1 MPSGR
6 RGEDGQKGRQIVHQH
21 FHRVLA
27 EHISDEVRHALQHA
41 DGRAAIPADLTTDYV
56 VTTFILVLNWW
67 VESRSGLSAR
77 EVDDVFLALVVPAL
91 TSASGPS
98 RER

>member
-1 MPSGR
+1 MGRASAFPAFRLARAIIEGEASMPSGR

-41 DGRAAIPADLTTDYV
+41 DGRAAIPAELATECII
-56 VTTFILVLNWW
+56 VTTFILVLKC
-67 VESRSGLSAR
+67 RR
-77 EVDDVFLALVVPAL
+77 
-91 TSASGPS
+91 GPS
-98 RER
+98 LGA